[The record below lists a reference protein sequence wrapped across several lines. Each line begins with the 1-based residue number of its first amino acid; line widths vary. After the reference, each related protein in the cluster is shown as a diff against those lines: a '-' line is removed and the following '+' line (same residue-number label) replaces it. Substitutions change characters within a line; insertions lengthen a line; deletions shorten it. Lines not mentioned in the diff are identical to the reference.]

1 MHDDLLT
8 QLFYSAM
15 DAAKPPADPCLQAA
29 RQELGELERK
39 WMQTMGPR
47 FIERYQA
54 AEFRAN
60 SWLEEALFLQGLRW
74 GVRLTMA
81 VLPPYGSSSDS
92 SAP

>member
-8 QLFYSAM
+8 QLFYLAQ
-15 DAAKPPADPCLQAA
+15 DAAKPPDDPGIQAA
-29 RQELGELERK
+29 RRELGELERK
-39 WMQTMGPR
+39 WMQTMGQR

-60 SWLEEALFLQGLRW
+60 GWLEEALFLQGLRW
-74 GVRLTMA
+74 GVRLMLSA
-81 VLPPYGSSSDS
+81 LPYGSPSNP